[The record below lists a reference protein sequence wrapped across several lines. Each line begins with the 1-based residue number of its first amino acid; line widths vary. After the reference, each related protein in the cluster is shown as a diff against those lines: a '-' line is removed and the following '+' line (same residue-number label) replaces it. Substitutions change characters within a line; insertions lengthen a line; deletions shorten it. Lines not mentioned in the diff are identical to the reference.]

1 MLCLLLYVILEYIY
15 LRYSHWLFFMILLRT
30 LASLPPEHYAV
41 LCMFYLYP
49 FSILTAYSIYA
60 LLPSRRLR
68 VALHWGESRSLR
80 AWDPLNSSLVGPQNT
95 SGCLG
100 LENNLASDGMGTP
113 EQVPICD
120 LETTREDSPHWLLYG
135 KPVAPIK
142 ISVGSCE
149 CMFCVHQDIGPIA
162 NSAVRRLHF
171 RNTYFSSHKI
181 TPSPVRQSCG
191 DGALT
196 EVL

>member
-1 MLCLLLYVILEYIY
+1 MY
-15 LRYSHWLFFMILLRT
+15 
-30 LASLPPEHYAV
+30 
-41 LCMFYLYP
+41 YLYS

-60 LLPSRRLR
+60 LLPSCLLR
-68 VALHWGESRSLR
+68 VALYWGESRSLR

-100 LENNLASDGMGTP
+100 LEKNLASDEMGTP
-113 EQVPICD
+113 EQVAICD
-120 LETTREDSPHWLLYG
+120 LETTREESPHWLLYG
-135 KPVAPIK
+135 KPVAPIA
-142 ISVGSCE
+142 ISVGSYE
-149 CMFCVHQDIGPIA
+149 CMFCVHQDIGPID

-171 RNTYFSSHKI
+171 RNTYFASHKI

-196 EVL
+196 EGSDTCWQSIP